1 MNLARSQAVTGVT
14 APQIAEAMI
23 REAWPSVAAY
33 PAVASLGRVCIRSIV
48 AAPVGWAI
56 MLPFYFLKILPFIAT
71 RYTLTNRRLMI
82 RRGLKPQP
90 AHELALAD
98 IDRVNLV
105 KDANSDFYRSATLEA
120 VLVDGKVGLR
130 LPGVPEPEGF
140 RHAIVNARQA
150 WAPAKKSTVSASLVP
165 A

>member
-33 PAVASLGRVCIRSIV
+33 PAVASLGRLCIRSIV
-48 AAPVGWAI
+48 GAPLGWAI

-90 AHELALAD
+90 AHEVALAD

-105 KDANSDFYRSATLEA
+105 KDANSDFYRSATLEV
-120 VLVDGKVGLR
+120 VLADGKVGLR
-130 LPGVPEPEGF
+130 FPGVPEPEGF

-150 WAPAKKSTVSASLVP
+150 WAPAQKSLASTSSVSA
-165 A
+165 

>member
-1 MNLARSQAVTGVT
+1 MNLARSQAVAGLT

-33 PAVASLGRVCIRSIV
+33 PAVASLGRACIKSIV
-48 AAPVGWAI
+48 GAPLGWAI

-82 RRGLKPQP
+82 RRGLKPAA
-90 AHELALAD
+90 AHEVALAD

-105 KDANSDFYRSATLEA
+105 KDANSDFYRSAALEII
-120 VLVDGKVGLR
+120 LTDGKVGLR

-150 WAPAKKSTVSASLVP
+150 WAPASKSPVSASSVS